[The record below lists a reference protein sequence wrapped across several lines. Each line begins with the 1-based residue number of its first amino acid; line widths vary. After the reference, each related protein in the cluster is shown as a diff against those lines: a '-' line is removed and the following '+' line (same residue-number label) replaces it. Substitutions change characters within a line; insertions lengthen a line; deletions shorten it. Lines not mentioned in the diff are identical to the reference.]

1 MNLKVDAKKVAVIKA
16 RIAAATDPKRKKV
29 LVAQLKAQK
38 KVVALRKKLLES
50 PKGAMAAI
58 KA

>member
-1 MNLKVDAKKVAVIKA
+1 VIKA

-38 KVVALRKKLLES
+38 KVSALRKKLLAA
-50 PKGAMAAI
+50 PKAKKAAI

>member
-1 MNLKVDAKKVAVIKA
+1 MLKAKIAKSVFPERRKA
-16 RIAAATDPKRKKV
+16 

-38 KVVALRKKLLES
+38 KVAALRKKLADA
-50 PKGAMAAI
+50 PKAKKAAI